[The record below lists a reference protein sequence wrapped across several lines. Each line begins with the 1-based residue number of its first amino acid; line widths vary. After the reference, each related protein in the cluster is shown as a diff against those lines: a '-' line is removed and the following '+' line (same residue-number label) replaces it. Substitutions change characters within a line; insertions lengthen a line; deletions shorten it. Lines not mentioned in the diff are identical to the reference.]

1 MTLNFKS
8 WAVAWGGRGY
18 GAGDTFLRPYF
29 WNSIK
34 MVVPAVVLSTFI
46 GAMTG
51 YVLTKWR
58 FKGDS
63 WIFLFLLFGCFIP
76 FQAILLP
83 MARTLGVLGIS
94 NSILGLVLVHTV
106 YGIPFTTLF
115 FRNYYVSI
123 PSELIKAARIDGA
136 GFFKIFFKILL
147 PISAPIIVVTVIW
160 QFTQIWNDF
169 LFGATFSFGKAAPIQ
184 VALNNMVLSST
195 SVKEYNVDMASA
207 IIAGIPTLIVYV
219 LAGKYFHKRINF
231 RSSERIIMKTLK
243 IEDLSKNFG
252 STEVLKK
259 INLEIDEGNFLVLLG
274 PSGCGKSTLLNIIAG
289 LETINEGNVYIDDYN
304 VSKVEPKD
312 RNIAMV
318 FQSYALYPSMNVKE
332 NMVFGLKQA
341 KTSKEKIEEQLKKV
355 STFLQVDELLNRK
368 PSQLSGGQRQRV
380 AIGRALVR
388 EPRIFLFDEP
398 LSNLDAKLRVE
409 MRREIKKL
417 HQRLKTTVVY
427 VTHDQTEAMSLG
439 TKIAIM
445 NHGVIQ
451 QNDTPEIIYHKPS
464 NTFVADFIGSPS
476 MNLIKGNLIQN
487 SKKISFVAEGSDN
500 SIQIPMNDYN
510 FDKKIEFNN
519 KEVYFGIRPEHI
531 HFKKSN
537 ENDFEV
543 KLRADLSEYIGH
555 EQIVTFN
562 YSNQEILAK
571 FASTIK
577 IEMNKEMSLYF
588 DLSHISLF
596 DKSSK
601 ERI

>member
-1 MTLNFKS
+1 
-8 WAVAWGGRGY
+8 
-18 GAGDTFLRPYF
+18 
-29 WNSIK
+29 
-34 MVVPAVVLSTFI
+34 
-46 GAMTG
+46 
-51 YVLTKWR
+51 
-58 FKGDS
+58 
-63 WIFLFLLFGCFIP
+63 
-76 FQAILLP
+76 
-83 MARTLGVLGIS
+83 
-94 NSILGLVLVHTV
+94 
-106 YGIPFTTLF
+106 
-115 FRNYYVSI
+115 
-123 PSELIKAARIDGA
+123 
-136 GFFKIFFKILL
+136 
-147 PISAPIIVVTVIW
+147 
-160 QFTQIWNDF
+160 
-169 LFGATFSFGKAAPIQ
+169 
-184 VALNNMVLSST
+184 
-195 SVKEYNVDMASA
+195 
-207 IIAGIPTLIVYV
+207 
-219 LAGKYFHKRINF
+219 
-231 RSSERIIMKTLK
+231 MKTLK

-332 NMVFGLKQA
+332 NMIFGLKQA

-355 STFLQVDELLNRK
+355 SSFLQVDSLLERK

-417 HQRLKTTVVY
+417 HQQLKTTVVY

-451 QNDTPEIIYHKPS
+451 QNDTPENIYNKPS

-476 MNLIKGNLIQN
+476 MNLIKGNLKQN
-487 SKKISFVAEGSDN
+487 SDNVSFIAEGSN
-500 SIQIPMNDYN
+500 LEIPIKHYDFKN
-510 FDKKIEFNN
+510 KSELSNN
-519 KEVYFGIRPEHI
+519 EIYFGIRPEHI
-531 HFKKSN
+531 YFKKLN
-537 ENDFEV
+537 EDDLEIN
-543 KLRADLSEYIGH
+543 LRADLSEYIGH

-562 YSNQEILAK
+562 FSNQEILAK
-571 FASTIK
+571 FPSTINV
-577 IEMNKEMSLYF
+577 ELNKETKLYV
-588 DLSHISLF
+588 DLTQVSLF
-596 DKSSK
+596 DSK
-601 ERI
+601 NEERI

>member
-1 MTLNFKS
+1 
-8 WAVAWGGRGY
+8 
-18 GAGDTFLRPYF
+18 
-29 WNSIK
+29 
-34 MVVPAVVLSTFI
+34 
-46 GAMTG
+46 
-51 YVLTKWR
+51 
-58 FKGDS
+58 
-63 WIFLFLLFGCFIP
+63 
-76 FQAILLP
+76 
-83 MARTLGVLGIS
+83 
-94 NSILGLVLVHTV
+94 
-106 YGIPFTTLF
+106 
-115 FRNYYVSI
+115 
-123 PSELIKAARIDGA
+123 
-136 GFFKIFFKILL
+136 
-147 PISAPIIVVTVIW
+147 
-160 QFTQIWNDF
+160 
-169 LFGATFSFGKAAPIQ
+169 
-184 VALNNMVLSST
+184 
-195 SVKEYNVDMASA
+195 
-207 IIAGIPTLIVYV
+207 
-219 LAGKYFHKRINF
+219 
-231 RSSERIIMKTLK
+231 MKTLK

-332 NMVFGLKQA
+332 NMIFGLKQA

-355 STFLQVDELLNRK
+355 SSFLQVDSLLERK

-417 HQRLKTTVVY
+417 HQQLKTTVVY

-451 QNDTPEIIYHKPS
+451 QNDTPENIYNKPS

-476 MNLIKGNLIQN
+476 MNLIKGNLKQN
-487 SKKISFVAEGSDN
+487 SDNVSFIAQGSN
-500 SIQIPMNDYN
+500 LEIPIKHYDFKN
-510 FDKKIEFNN
+510 KSELSNN
-519 KEVYFGIRPEHI
+519 EVYFGIRPEHI
-531 HFKKSN
+531 YFKKLN
-537 ENDFEV
+537 EDDLEIN
-543 KLRADLSEYIGH
+543 LRADLSEYIGH

-562 YSNQEILAK
+562 FSNQEILAK
-571 FASTIK
+571 FPSTINV
-577 IEMNKEMSLYF
+577 ELNKETKLYV
-588 DLSHISLF
+588 DLTQVSLF
-596 DKSSK
+596 DSK
-601 ERI
+601 NEERI